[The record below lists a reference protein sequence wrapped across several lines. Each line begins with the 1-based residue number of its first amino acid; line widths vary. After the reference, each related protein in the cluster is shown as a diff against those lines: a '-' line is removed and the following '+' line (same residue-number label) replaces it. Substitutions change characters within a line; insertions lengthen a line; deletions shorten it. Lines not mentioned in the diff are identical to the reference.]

1 MLKEHLDE
9 VNAILDKLIALT
21 EEDLEN
27 IKIAK
32 HESVAPNVEKKNK
45 LITEFVNAKKKLD
58 LSLVQLN
65 NSSTKGL
72 SEMLDE
78 EDKNKLDLL
87 KKNLQT
93 LYTKNKE
100 YAKLVLIVKDFL
112 DGLID
117 KMFDIHSNG
126 TDNAYRNKKDIP
138 ESIFKINV

>member
-1 MLKEHLDE
+1 MLKERLDK
-9 VNAILDKLIALT
+9 VNAILIELIALT

-32 HESVAPNVEKKNK
+32 HESVAPSVEKKNK
-45 LITEFVNAKKKLD
+45 LIAEFVAAKKLLD
-58 LSLVQLN
+58 ASLVELN

-72 SEMLDE
+72 SEMLDD
-78 EDKNKLDLL
+78 EDKEKLDTL

-93 LYTKNKE
+93 LHTKNKE

-112 DGLID
+112 DGLVD
-117 KMFDIHSNG
+117 KMFDTHNNG
-126 TDNAYRNKKDIP
+126 TDNAYTNKKTIP

>member
-65 NSSTKGL
+65 NSSTKWL

-78 EDKNKLDLL
+78 EDKNKLDIL

-117 KMFDIHSNG
+117 KMFDTHNNG
-126 TDNAYRNKKDIP
+126 TDNAYKNKKDIP

>member
-78 EDKNKLDLL
+78 EDKNKLDIL